1 MFSVHRPI
9 LLAGAAL
16 AMAVSVTGCRN
27 AEQSQVSEQPDG
39 LAANDPAV
47 RTAVGSEIMVDPN
60 MVGQSNSNAATGG
73 ARPVTG
79 GVPVVRGGG
88 TAAEAVADARTRVGG
103 ELMRAPNPGT
113 YEETCQQ
120 SDCRQAQPRPA
131 TLGGLARQQAGGPCA
146 ADIQYGNEWA
156 QRLPAAFPIYPRAA
170 LVEAAG
176 INNGRCNLRVVNF
189 QSRAGMQAVLD
200 FYYTMARR
208 NGFTAEHLL
217 RGNEHYLGGTKG
229 NEAFVIMARNMPG
242 GVVDVDMVSNGG
254 R

>member
-1 MFSVHRPI
+1 M
-9 LLAGAAL
+9 
-16 AMAVSVTGCRN
+16 
-27 AEQSQVSEQPDG
+27 
-39 LAANDPAV
+39 
-47 RTAVGSEIMVDPN
+47 
-60 MVGQSNSNAATGG
+60 
-73 ARPVTG
+73 
-79 GVPVVRGGG
+79 
-88 TAAEAVADARTRVGG
+88 
-103 ELMRAPNPGT
+103 
-113 YEETCQQ
+113 QQ
-120 SDCRQAQPRPA
+120 SDCRQPQPRPA

-146 ADIQYGNEWA
+146 SDIQYGNEWA
-156 QRLPAAFPIYPRAA
+156 QRLPAAFPLYPRAA

-176 INNGRCNLRVVNF
+176 VNNGRCNLRVVNF

-242 GVVDVDMVSNGG
+242 GVVDVDLVSNGG